1 MKKINYFI
9 FPFILLI
16 LINNCTGYEPIF
28 NTSNLK
34 FKISNYSI
42 KGDNYLGQKLY
53 SKLHAASQNKTKQN
67 LENIDITINITK
79 DKNPTSKNSAGK
91 ILGYIIILNTE
102 IEVNN
107 YLTGD
112 KILYENFISSDSY
125 KTQDQ
130 YSETLKLEN
139 QSIDNLINNTFKEI
153 LIKLTHII

>member
-28 NTSNLK
+28 TTSNLK
-34 FKISNYSI
+34 FKINNYSI

-53 SKLHAASQNKTKQN
+53 SKLHAVSQNKTKQN
-67 LENIDITINITK
+67 LEKIDITINITK
-79 DKNPTSKNSAGK
+79 DKSPTSKNSAGK
-91 ILGYIIILNTE
+91 ILGYIVTLNTE

-112 KILYENFISSDSY
+112 RILYKNFISTDSY